1 VKKVSVIVP
10 CYNSVKYL
18 HECLNSIE
26 KQTIGME
33 NLEVIL
39 VNDAS
44 TDATWDIILE
54 FEKRYS
60 NSVIAIDMQ
69 ENRRQGGARNEGL
82 KYATGEYIAFLDSDD
97 IVLPEA
103 YERIYHCA
111 VANDADIVQFN
122 HYNFTNNQMQLCDN
136 CRIEGIIDLSKV
148 EVRKLFLSAEI
159 MTLGCWN
166 KLYRRSMVAESGAQY
181 AEHRIYEE
189 PAFVYPQMFCARR
202 VYTMREAYYKI
213 RMHTAS
219 TLHSEAKKAERLLDY
234 SEVQM
239 QLMKYLLTQR
249 DFMVTYREK
258 IELYFLR
265 SYYIE
270 QLYLAGKAKQVLDL
284 TYFNKMQNTVKEL
297 FPEWRANSYLQDKN
311 MQGLVSILETFE
323 TELDQEELSALCVRV
338 AQM

>member
-1 VKKVSVIVP
+1 MVVALVMVFLMGRAVKVSSAALILAAFAGAMLSMGFVLLMSRRV
-10 CYNSVKYL
+10 NNTSMLVV
-18 HECLNSIE
+18 SGVM
-26 KQTIGME
+26 IGYICSAITE
-33 NLEVIL
+33 L
-39 VNDAS
+39 VV
-44 TDATWDIILE
+44 T
-54 FEKRYS
+54 F
-60 NSVIAIDMQ
+60 
-69 ENRRQGGARNEGL
+69 
-82 KYATGEYIAFLDSDD
+82 
-97 IVLPEA
+97 
-103 YERIYHCA
+103 
-111 VANDADIVQFN
+111 ANDADIVQFN